1 MLHVYRLPVLSASW
15 NTKRDVLPTAP
26 RELATQ
32 VNACVKGQL
41 VYSTT
46 RPGTHQELV
55 PEFTVPSAIKFK
67 AAYDMARICTSKM
80 PHNQDGPWA
89 WLVCFSAMMS
99 WTAAVGFVFSFGI
112 FFPVFME
119 YFNED
124 RERTAW
130 IGSLAI
136 ALLFFTGSISGLLVS
151 KFGCRVTSLLGAMIC
166 AASLAMASLS
176 KNIVTLYVLYSI
188 LFGIGTSFIFN
199 TGLVIVSSYFTKRR
213 SLALGFVS
221 AGQGLGV
228 LIQGPL
234 LQTLVDNYGWKIT
247 YRIMAGV
254 MFGICL
260 LGVTYDPNVKTEGH
274 LENVDQ
280 LTSNDEPR
288 QGRQGRRR
296 VFLDLS
302 VWKVPAYVVITFSC
316 AIAEFGHLF
325 HKFTC
330 YNDMIVFAVFYGFL
344 RWMFHHHLKHNPHDV
359 CRRSEEAGRSGLEY
373 AILVYLFGQ
382 RSTYCSAFYLAGST
396 VMLGAAI
403 PFILLFIN
411 RERAHHGDEQ
421 DQALHPRPSKRQTAK
436 SDSQESELPFYDNPS
451 FVGNLGTT

>member
-1 MLHVYRLPVLSASW
+1 
-15 NTKRDVLPTAP
+15 
-26 RELATQ
+26 
-32 VNACVKGQL
+32 
-41 VYSTT
+41 
-46 RPGTHQELV
+46 
-55 PEFTVPSAIKFK
+55 
-67 AAYDMARICTSKM
+67 
-80 PHNQDGPWA
+80 
-89 WLVCFSAMMS
+89 
-99 WTAAVGFVFSFGI
+99 
-112 FFPVFME
+112 
-119 YFNED
+119 
-124 RERTAW
+124 
-130 IGSLAI
+130 
-136 ALLFFTGSISGLLVS
+136 
-151 KFGCRVTSLLGAMIC
+151 MIC

-316 AIAEFGHLF
+316 AIAEFGHF
-325 HKFTC
+325 VPQ
-330 YNDMIVFAVFYGFL
+330 I
-344 RWMFHHHLKHNPHDV
+344 HLV
-359 CRRSEEAGRSGLEY
+359 S
-373 AILVYLFGQ
+373 
-382 RSTYCSAFYLAGST
+382 
-396 VMLGAAI
+396 
-403 PFILLFIN
+403 LLF
-411 RERAHHGDEQ
+411 
-421 DQALHPRPSKRQTAK
+421 
-436 SDSQESELPFYDNPS
+436 
-451 FVGNLGTT
+451 